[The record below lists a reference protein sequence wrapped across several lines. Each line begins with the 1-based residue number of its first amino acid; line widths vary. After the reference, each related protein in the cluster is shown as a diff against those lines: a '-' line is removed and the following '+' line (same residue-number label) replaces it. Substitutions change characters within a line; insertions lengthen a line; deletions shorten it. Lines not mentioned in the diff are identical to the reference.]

1 MLKKVNVIYHKPIKT
16 RSREPTKP
24 DSMEP
29 RVSPIPPSTPAWL
42 VDDPIAEKENV
53 DISLLPKVSFYI
65 GNKTETSCDCFW

>member
-1 MLKKVNVIYHKPIKT
+1 
-16 RSREPTKP
+16 
-24 DSMEP
+24 MEP

-65 GNKTETSCDCFW
+65 GNKTETSCDCF